1 MVRAE
6 GAWANGGTGPSLSP
20 TALPIKSGETGMP
33 LVTLY
38 ASEARVVSAA
48 ASLGFLPETLDAATR
63 SEAER
68 VAKSIIGPYLDS
80 GGGAKA
86 INAYQASTLFGDV
99 AQASTGLPT
108 SLPPSMVLLGRAV
121 LQLEGLALR
130 ADPDFKIVDDILP
143 VAARLAQ
150 QRSDT
155 SSLLRELLYGVA
167 GDGNSIDGSKL
178 RSLLKSAQ
186 QTSTSATSSLDA
198 VLEDEATRALA
209 CDEAVDALDSLGRD
223 LVHEWQ
229 DTNDW

>member
-1 MVRAE
+1 MVDIGEEDSLALL
-6 GAWANGGTGPSLSP
+6 SLSL
-20 TALPIKSGETGMP
+20 ALAARDWS
-33 LVTLY
+33 
-38 ASEARVVSAA
+38 RVVAA
-48 ASLGFLPETLDAATR
+48 ATSLGFLPATLDAATR

-86 INAYQASTLFGDV
+86 AASYQASTLFRDV

-130 ADPDFKIVDDILP
+130 ADPSFKIVDDILP

-150 QRSDT
+150 QRSDK

-167 GDGNSIDGSKL
+167 VDGNSVDGSKL
-178 RSLLKSAQ
+178 RYLLKSAQ
-186 QTSTSATSSLDA
+186 QTSTSATFSSMA
-198 VLEDEATRALA
+198 GNRCAM
-209 CDEAVDALDSLGRD
+209 
-223 LVHEWQ
+223 
-229 DTNDW
+229 